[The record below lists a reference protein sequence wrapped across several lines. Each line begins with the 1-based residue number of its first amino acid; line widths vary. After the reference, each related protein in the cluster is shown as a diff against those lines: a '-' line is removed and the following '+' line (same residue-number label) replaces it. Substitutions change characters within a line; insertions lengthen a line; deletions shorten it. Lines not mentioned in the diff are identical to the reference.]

1 MYPIIFWGDLFRSL
15 RESNCML
22 QKELAIVLHVSRQTY
37 SNLETGRA
45 RPSPEQLAILSYIYD
60 VDLMEYVRHCL
71 PKEYLDE
78 QEAFRHYKEKKKNLE
93 MEIETIQE
101 SKPKKKRNAR
111 TRPTV
116 INNYSGAEAMKFLTD
131 NRAEMVAEERMPYGS
146 IPEDP
151 PKRTRTRKKR
161 DSDDKDPF
169 EPAGSAADSYPFG
182 PPTTPH
188 PPQEDAGSSE

>member
-78 QEAFRHYKEKKKNLE
+78 QEAFRLYKEKKKNLE

-101 SKPKKKRNAR
+101 SKRRKKRNAR

-116 INNYSGAEAMKFLTD
+116 INNYSGDEAMKLLTGD
-131 NRAEMVAEERMPYGS
+131 RREQVAEGRIPYGKT
-146 IPEDP
+146 PDGK
-151 PKRTRTRKKR
+151 PKQSNRSEGG
-161 DSDDKDPF
+161 DLP
-169 EPAGSAADSYPFG
+169 
-182 PPTTPH
+182 
-188 PPQEDAGSSE
+188 GSSRPKKEPGQTDPTGDDG

>member
-22 QKELAIVLHVSRQTY
+22 QKELALVLHVSRQTY

-101 SKPKKKRNAR
+101 SKPKKKRTAR

-131 NRAEMVAEERMPYGS
+131 SRAEMVAEDRIPYGHKPS
-146 IPEDP
+146 ET
-151 PKRTRTRKKR
+151 PKRTGTRKDRAAR
-161 DSDDKDPF
+161 DPGPQDSFDPT
-169 EPAGSAADSYPFG
+169 AGS
-182 PPTTPH
+182 H
-188 PPQEDAGSSE
+188 PPQKSADASDTA